1 MDNFNNQNSQFDMN
15 FNSQNYGYNQQ
26 GQQNYGYTNNYNNPQ
41 QPYNIKYGNGEVE
54 YVMSMKDLLIYTLL
68 FMIPIYNI
76 YLMIKIIIGPTRRT
90 NKSITN
96 SFRFMLIMLA
106 IMMMLGIVM
115 IVLEVGLLAG
125 LVATSGVGGI

>member
-1 MDNFNNQNSQFDMN
+1 
-15 FNSQNYGYNQQ
+15 
-26 GQQNYGYTNNYNNPQ
+26 
-41 QPYNIKYGNGEVE
+41 
-54 YVMSMKDLLIYTLL
+54 MSMKDLLIYTLL